1 MIGVV
6 ELKSKSIVRGDIYY
20 VRGYLDAVGSEQK
33 ANGRS
38 RPAIVISNNIG
49 NKYSKIKQVVYITT
63 KNKNEIPTHVLI
75 NSAKYTSIAICEQIF
90 SISDERIGRYV
101 GHCTEDEIK
110 ELDKALMIS
119 IGLDENYK

>member
-1 MIGVV
+1 MN
-6 ELKSKSIVRGDIYY
+6 SKNIRRGDIYY

-63 KNKNEIPTHVLI
+63 KNKNEIPTHVVI
-75 NSAKYTSIAICEQIF
+75 NSTKYTSIAIYEQIF
-90 SISDERIGRYV
+90 SVSDERIEKYV
-101 GHCTEDEIK
+101 GHCTEEEMEKI
-110 ELDKALMIS
+110 DKALMIS
-119 IGLDENYK
+119 IGLDKNYK

>member
-6 ELKSKSIVRGDIYY
+6 EMNSKNIRRGDIYY
-20 VRGYLDAVGSEQK
+20 VREIKDAVGSEQK
-33 ANGRS
+33 GF
-38 RPAIVISNNIG
+38 RPAIVISNNVG
-49 NKYSKIKQVVYITT
+49 NKHSKIKQVVYITT
-63 KNKNEIPTHVLI
+63 KNKNAIPTHVLI

-90 SISDERIGRYV
+90 SVSDERIGKYI
-101 GHCTEDEIK
+101 GHCTEDEMK

>member
-1 MIGVV
+1 MN
-6 ELKSKSIVRGDIYY
+6 SKNIRRGDIYY
-20 VRGYLDAVGSEQK
+20 VRGCLDAVGSEQK
-33 ANGRS
+33 TNGKS

-63 KNKNEIPTHVLI
+63 KNKNEIPTHVVI

-90 SISDERIGRYV
+90 SVSDERIEKYV
-101 GHCTEDEIK
+101 GHCTEEEMEKI
-110 ELDKALMIS
+110 DKALMIS

>member
-1 MIGVV
+1 MN
-6 ELKSKSIVRGDIYY
+6 SKNIRRGDIYY
-20 VRGYLDAVGSEQK
+20 VRESKDSVGSEQK
-33 ANGRS
+33 GY

-63 KNKNEIPTHVLI
+63 KNKNEIPTHVVI

-90 SISDERIGRYV
+90 SVSDERIEKYV
-101 GHCTEDEIK
+101 GHCTEEEMEKI
-110 ELDKALMIS
+110 DKALMIS

>member
-6 ELKSKSIVRGDIYY
+6 EVNSNNIRRGDIYY

-63 KNKNEIPTHVLI
+63 KNKNEIPTHVVI

-90 SISDERIGRYV
+90 SVSDERIEKYV
-101 GHCTEDEIK
+101 GHCTEEEMEKI
-110 ELDKALMIS
+110 DKALMIS

>member
-1 MIGVV
+1 M
-6 ELKSKSIVRGDIYY
+6 ESKNIRRGDIYY
-20 VRGYLDAVGSEQK
+20 VREIKDAVGSEQK

-38 RPAIVISNNIG
+38 RPAIVISNNVG
-49 NKYSKIKQVVYITT
+49 NKHSKIKQVVYITT
-63 KNKNEIPTHVLI
+63 KNKNAIPTHVLI

-90 SISDERIGRYV
+90 SVSDERIGKYI
-101 GHCTEDEIK
+101 GHCTEDEMK

>member
-1 MIGVV
+1 MNSKNIK
-6 ELKSKSIVRGDIYY
+6 KSDIYY
-20 VRGYLDAVGSEQK
+20 VRGCLDAVGSEQK

-63 KNKNEIPTHVLI
+63 KNKNEIPTHVVI

-90 SISDERIGRYV
+90 SVSDERIGRYV
-101 GHCTEDEIK
+101 GHCTEDEIEK
-110 ELDKALMIS
+110 LDKALMIS

>member
-1 MIGVV
+1 MN
-6 ELKSKSIVRGDIYY
+6 SKNIRRGDIYY
-20 VRGYLDAVGSEQK
+20 VRGYSDAVGSEQK
-33 ANGRS
+33 ANVS

-63 KNKNEIPTHVLI
+63 KNKNAIPTHVLI

-90 SISDERIGRYV
+90 SVSDERIGRYI

>member
-1 MIGVV
+1 M
-6 ELKSKSIVRGDIYY
+6 ESKNIRRGDIYY
-20 VRGYLDAVGSEQK
+20 VRGYSDTVGSEQK
-33 ANGRS
+33 GD

-63 KNKNEIPTHVLI
+63 KNKNEIPTHVVI

-90 SISDERIGRYV
+90 SVSDERIEKYV
-101 GHCTEDEIK
+101 GHCTEEEMEKI
-110 ELDKALMIS
+110 DKALMIS

>member
-1 MIGVV
+1 MN
-6 ELKSKSIVRGDIYY
+6 SKNIRRGDIYY
-20 VRGYLDAVGSEQK
+20 VRENKDSVGSEQK
-33 ANGRS
+33 GC

-63 KNKNEIPTHVLI
+63 KNKNEIPTHVVI

-90 SISDERIGRYV
+90 SVSDERIEKYV
-101 GHCTEDEIK
+101 GHCTEEEMEKI
-110 ELDKALMIS
+110 DKALMIS

>member
-1 MIGVV
+1 MTN
-6 ELKSKSIVRGDIYY
+6 KKSIRRGDIYY
-20 VRGYLDAVGSEQK
+20 VRGCLDAVGSEQK

-63 KNKNEIPTHVLI
+63 KNKNEIPTHVVI

-90 SISDERIGRYV
+90 SVSDERIGRYV
-101 GHCTEDEIK
+101 GHCTEDEIEK
-110 ELDKALMIS
+110 LDKALMIS
-119 IGLDENYK
+119 IVD

>member
-1 MIGVV
+1 M
-6 ELKSKSIVRGDIYY
+6 ESKNIRRGDIYY
-20 VRGYLDAVGSEQK
+20 VRENKGSVGSEQK
-33 ANGRS
+33 GY
-38 RPAIVISNNIG
+38 RPAIVISNNVG
-49 NKYSKIKQVVYITT
+49 NKHSKIKQVVYITT
-63 KNKNEIPTHVLI
+63 KSKNEIPTHVLI

-90 SISDERIGRYV
+90 SVSDERIGRYV